1 MHDKHNK
8 VTDVIERDSSMG
20 RESNLS
26 AMTTPEMIMDP
37 YIDMDV
43 NNNMALVHKSL
54 ELLLD
59 NK

>member
-1 MHDKHNK
+1 MHHKHNK

>member
-8 VTDVIERDSSMG
+8 VTDVIERDRSMG
-20 RESNLS
+20 RESNIS